1 VALCRA
7 KVNPGTVAMLALA
20 FLAAASVVSAPA
32 ADRAAADAAVHAAH
46 GPRAPKAGGDHGGPA
61 GRRVVIAVLPAGTT
75 LEQLARV
82 RQLAPG
88 LVSAGIGEVPLA
100 QTLLDIGQGNRIN
113 DKLYDGDLPRLI
125 VRHGRV
131 PPSLWER
138 TTRRAAGAPAD
149 VVPGLLASTLKAAGV
164 PVAAEADGGLAK
176 LIAVDREGAVRIAA
190 DSTCE
195 LGCRSGLSVIR
206 AGVEELRRLAGG
218 LEDDDLLIALAA
230 RPRGERELLPA
241 GIAGEGFDG
250 DLTSAST
257 RTDGLVTSTDIAPTV
272 LDGLDVGVPDD
283 MNGTQITAEG
293 ERDPAGV
300 ADLGQ
305 RLENR
310 PSRVTVILVPLG
322 AWLVLTGLAALA
334 WRRRGASVALRLLG
348 PSCAWAPALLL
359 VAAAADAGAAGAGLL
374 VGLGS
379 VGLALA
385 ADRLVGGYRA
395 LALACAVTVG
405 VHAIEV
411 VAGSPLIAFSAL
423 GPNPEGGVR
432 FFGIGNELEAPL
444 ATLTLIAAG
453 AWLAT
458 LPRLDRRA
466 VAARFVAIAVLAAA
480 AFAPG
485 RLGADVGAAIV
496 LGVGGVTAAV
506 LALGLPVRRAVPI
519 VIGGGVLSLAALFAV
534 DLVAGGAHLSRTVLA
549 AGGANDVLDVLDRR
563 LELMT
568 GTFIHPVYPELLA
581 ACLVLLA
588 LGAWRRKTILGWFGE
603 SWAARSGFLGAL
615 VGILVGTVAN
625 DSGSVLL
632 VIGTIYLAVCAG
644 FFWAAGAEVA
654 RLGTSAVGP
663 AEPGR
668 RPRVAADAA
677 VPNGE
682 DGG

>member
-1 VALCRA
+1 
-7 KVNPGTVAMLALA
+7 MLALA
-20 FLAAASVVSAPA
+20 FLAAASVVSALA
-32 ADRAAADAAVHAAH
+32 ADRAAADAAGHAAH
-46 GPRAPKAGGDHGGPA
+46 GARAPKAGGDHGGPA

-75 LEQLARV
+75 LEQLARA
-82 RQLAPG
+82 RQVAPG
-88 LVSAGIGEVPLA
+88 LVSARIGEVPFA

-113 DKLYDGDLPRLI
+113 DKLYDGDLPRLT

-131 PPSLWER
+131 PPSLWAR

-149 VVPGLLASTLKAAGV
+149 VVPGLLASTLQAAGV
-164 PVAAEADGGLAK
+164 PVAAEAGGGPAK

-195 LGCRSGLSVIR
+195 LGCESGLSVIR
-206 AGVEELRRLAGG
+206 AGFGELRRLAGG
-218 LEDDDLLIALAA
+218 LDDDDLLIAIAA
-230 RPRGERELLPA
+230 RARAEQELLPA

-257 RTDGLVTSTDIAPTV
+257 RTDGLVVSTDIAPTI
-272 LDGLDVGVPDD
+272 LSRLGVGVPDE
-283 MNGTQITAEG
+283 MNGARITAEG

-300 ADLGQ
+300 ADLQ
-305 RLENR
+305 ERLETR
-310 PSRVTVILVPLG
+310 PSREAVLLPPLG
-322 AWLVLTGLAALA
+322 AWLALTGLAALA
-334 WRRRGASVALRLLG
+334 RRRRGASVALRLLALC
-348 PSCAWAPALLL
+348 CAWAPGLLL
-359 VAAAADAGAAGAGLL
+359 VAVALDAGAAGSALI
-374 VGLGS
+374 VGLGA

-385 ADRLVGGYRA
+385 ADRLLGGYRA

-405 VHAIEV
+405 AYAIDV
-411 VAGSPLIAFSAL
+411 VAGSPLTAFSVL
-423 GPNPEGGVR
+423 GPNPEAGVR
-432 FFGIGNELEAPL
+432 FFGIGNELEATL
-444 ATLTLIAAG
+444 TTLTLIGAG

-458 LPRLDRRA
+458 LPRPDHRT
-466 VAARFVAIAVLAAA
+466 VAGWFVAIALLAAA

-485 RLGADVGAAIV
+485 RFGADVGAAIV

-506 LALGLPVRRAVPI
+506 LALGLPARRAVPI
-519 VIGGGVLSLAALFAV
+519 VIGGGFLSLAALFAV

-563 LELMT
+563 LELMI

-581 ACLVLLA
+581 ACLVLLG
-588 LGAWRRKTILGWFGE
+588 LGAWRRETILGWFGE

-625 DSGSVLL
+625 DSGSLLL

-644 FFWAAGAEVA
+644 FFWATGAEVA
-654 RLGTSAVGP
+654 RLGTSAAGP
-663 AEPGR
+663 AEPAR
-668 RPRVAADAA
+668 RPGVAADAS
-677 VPNGE
+677 VPNGG